1 VFHLSGVQHL
11 AGASVHDFRPLVA
24 IWVRGV
30 ADDVDRVCNFD
41 LCSFHN
47 VLYLKKKVVG
57 KSWFL
62 DVLSSPAAG
71 EFSPLWA
78 ATLLVV
84 HFLSCSPCVGYSLI
98 LTDDAPKSTP

>member
-1 VFHLSGVQHL
+1 MFHLSGVKNFT
-11 AGASVHDFRPLVA
+11 GASFHDFRPLVA
-24 IWVRGV
+24 VWVRGV
-30 ADDVDRVCNFD
+30 SDDVNRVCDFD
-41 LCSFHN
+41 LCIFHN

-84 HFLSCSPCVGYSLI
+84 HRIISG
-98 LTDDAPKSTP
+98 